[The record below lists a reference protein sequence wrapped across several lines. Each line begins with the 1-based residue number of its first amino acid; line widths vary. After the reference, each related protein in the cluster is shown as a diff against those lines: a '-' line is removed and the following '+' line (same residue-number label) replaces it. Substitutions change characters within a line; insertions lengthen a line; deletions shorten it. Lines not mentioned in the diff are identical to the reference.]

1 MCIRDRSLAKHYG
14 IGHPSG
20 RPRGGDF
27 EVVQLQPEDQRGG
40 LLTQASFLMINS
52 TGEDSHPIRRAVWVL
67 DRLLGDPPLPPPP
80 DVPELNSEQPDFAS
94 LSLKQQLELH
104 RTKSAC
110 NDCHRGIDPWGIPLE
125 SFDAVGLR
133 RSFVNKRVDRKS
145 KKVVVD
151 DQAILPNGTR
161 IDGIEGLKRYL
172 LEREK
177 ERFSRSL
184 VTKLLGYSLGRSLVF
199 EDRLTI
205 EKLVESF
212 EANDYRLSDLI
223 VAIAQSETFQA
234 K

>member
-1 MCIRDRSLAKHYG
+1 MYKR
-14 IGHPSG
+14 
-20 RPRGGDF
+20 
-27 EVVQLQPEDQRGG
+27 Q
-40 LLTQASFLMINS
+40 
-52 TGEDSHPIRRAVWVL
+52 
-67 DRLLGDPPLPPPP
+67 
-80 DVPELNSEQPDFAS
+80 
-94 LSLKQQLELH
+94 
-104 RTKSAC
+104 
-110 NDCHRGIDPWGIPLE
+110 PWGIPLE

-212 EANDYRLSDLI
+212 QTNDYRLSDLI

>member
-1 MCIRDRSLAKHYG
+1 M
-14 IGHPSG
+14 
-20 RPRGGDF
+20 
-27 EVVQLQPEDQRGG
+27 
-40 LLTQASFLMINS
+40 
-52 TGEDSHPIRRAVWVL
+52 
-67 DRLLGDPPLPPPP
+67 
-80 DVPELNSEQPDFAS
+80 
-94 LSLKQQLELH
+94 H

-212 EANDYRLSDLI
+212 QANDYRLSDLI

>member
-1 MCIRDRSLAKHYG
+1 M
-14 IGHPSG
+14 
-20 RPRGGDF
+20 
-27 EVVQLQPEDQRGG
+27 
-40 LLTQASFLMINS
+40 
-52 TGEDSHPIRRAVWVL
+52 
-67 DRLLGDPPLPPPP
+67 
-80 DVPELNSEQPDFAS
+80 
-94 LSLKQQLELH
+94 
-104 RTKSAC
+104 
-110 NDCHRGIDPWGIPLE
+110 
-125 SFDAVGLR
+125 
-133 RSFVNKRVDRKS
+133 DRKS

-212 EANDYRLSDLI
+212 QANDYRLSDLI